1 MATRPHT
8 PIRSVRV
15 PESIWQAAKD
25 RAEREGTTVSAV
37 IVRLLERYAR
47 GR

>member
-1 MATRPHT
+1 MTRPHT

-15 PESIWQAAKD
+15 PESIWRAAKD

-37 IVRLLERYAR
+37 IVRLLERYA
-47 GR
+47 GGH